1 VLCNDKGTLPS
12 DSPPSMDR
20 VISYKGFQIRTFEQ
34 APDHWVVEIPKANGS
49 LIRSRGEL
57 QQSFIISIVCNR

>member
-1 VLCNDKGTLPS
+1 
-12 DSPPSMDR
+12 MDR